1 MKMLVGHAVSRRR
14 AAKDTNVLV
23 TNRICLFVGGR
34 SVLQHD
40 VVYLSKLRKCS

>member
-23 TNRICLFVGGR
+23 TNGICSFVGGR
-34 SVLQHD
+34 KVLLHV
-40 VVYLSKLRKCS
+40 VVYLGKLRKCS